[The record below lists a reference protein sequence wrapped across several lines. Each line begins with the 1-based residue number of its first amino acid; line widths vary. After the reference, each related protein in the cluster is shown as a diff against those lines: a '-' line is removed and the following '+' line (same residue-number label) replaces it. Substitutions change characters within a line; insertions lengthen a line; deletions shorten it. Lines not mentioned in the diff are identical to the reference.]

1 VWQRRQMPPQ
11 QATTGPA
18 SMEGIERTNTVVIRG
33 TGQGVGAPL
42 RRDLYAMEVNR
53 GRNCYICGGFGHM
66 AHHCRNRG
74 RGRVIEGRRV
84 EYGGGRIEEIN
95 KQSNNLKGVENLE
108 FLN

>member
-1 VWQRRQMPPQ
+1 
-11 QATTGPA
+11 
-18 SMEGIERTNTVVIRG
+18 
-33 TGQGVGAPL
+33 VGAPP
-42 RRDLYAMEVNR
+42 RRDPYAMEVNR

-95 KQSNNLKGVENLE
+95 KQSNNLKGLENLE